1 MHPTTTDLRGA
12 PLVTLLRWTRVAAD
26 VKANLSGLARTE
38 QVEWNLVRVGE
49 TIDALDRE
57 CARRAHLAERARPRA
72 VAG

>member
-12 PLVTLLRWTRVAAD
+12 PLITLLRWQRVAAD
-26 VKANLSGLARTE
+26 VKTNLSGLARSE

-57 CARRAHLAERARPRA
+57 TARRTELAERSRERA
-72 VAG
+72 QAG